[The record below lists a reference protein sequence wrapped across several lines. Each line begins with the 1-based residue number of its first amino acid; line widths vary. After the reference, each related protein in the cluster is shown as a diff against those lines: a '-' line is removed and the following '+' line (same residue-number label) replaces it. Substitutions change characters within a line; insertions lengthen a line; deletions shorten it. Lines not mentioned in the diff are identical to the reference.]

1 MGTFNYSAE
10 ADHDTKAHARSIRI
24 ARGERGL
31 LLASIAGIAAAIGLA
46 LATPAH
52 AASGEAEKLRRL
64 DIMLMV
70 TGLRCRTTADAFTDD
85 YGDFARQHL
94 SELNAANREL
104 RTELARDYGAKGAA
118 KALDRMSV
126 VMANEYGGG
135 HPWLSCGE
143 LGEVARNLA
152 KTPGRE
158 ALVEAADQVFALQRG
173 PVFAL
178 ASR

>member
-1 MGTFNYSAE
+1 M
-10 ADHDTKAHARSIRI
+10 
-24 ARGERGL
+24 L
-31 LLASIAGIAAAIGLA
+31 WASIAGIVAAIGLG

-52 AASGEAEKLRRL
+52 AASGDAEKLRRL

-70 TGLRCRTTADAFTDD
+70 TGLRCRTTPDAFTDD
-85 YGDFARQHL
+85 YGNFSRKHL

-104 RTELARDYGAKGAA
+104 REDLAKRHGAKGAVR
-118 KALDRMSV
+118 ALDRMSV

-135 HPWLSCGE
+135 HPWLSCSE
-143 LGEVARNLA
+143 LREVARNLS
-152 KTPGRE
+152 TVQGRE
-158 ALVEAADQVFALQRG
+158 TLVEAADQLLAGKRG